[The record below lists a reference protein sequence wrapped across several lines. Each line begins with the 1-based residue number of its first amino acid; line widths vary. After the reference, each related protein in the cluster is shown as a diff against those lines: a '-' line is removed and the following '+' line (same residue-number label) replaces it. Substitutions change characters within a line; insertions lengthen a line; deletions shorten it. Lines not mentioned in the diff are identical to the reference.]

1 MLKIIIGFL
10 IVAACTII
18 GANYSDIQKKKE
30 EFFFYLGDF
39 NARLIMNLSYKKENV
54 KRILEEEKYA
64 LFKNIY
70 EKGQSG
76 RTENVFPNYLNDEQ
90 KKIVSEYFLNVGKGA
105 TKAEEDFLEYQS
117 KIISEQL
124 EICKFERAKN
134 KNIGEKLGFGVG
146 LAVFIL
152 IL

>member
-76 RTENVFPNYLNDEQ
+76 RTENVFPNYLSDEQ

-105 TKAEEDFLEYQS
+105 TKAEEDFLEYQG

-124 EICKFERAKN
+124 EICKAERAKN

>member
-1 MLKIIIGFL
+1 MLKMIIGFL

-54 KRILEEEKYA
+54 KRILEEEKYV

-70 EKGQSG
+70 EKRQSG
-76 RTENVFPNYLNDEQ
+76 RTENIFPNYLSDEQ

-105 TKAEEDFLEYQS
+105 TKAEEDFFD
-117 KIISEQL
+117 
-124 EICKFERAKN
+124 ICKSERAKN
-134 KNIGEKLGFGVG
+134 SNIGETLGFGIG

>member
-1 MLKIIIGFL
+1 MVCSFL
-10 IVAACTII
+10 WEKVMK
-18 GANYSDIQKKKE
+18 GKE
-30 EFFFYLGDF
+30 YGVSFPTTMEWVSRGLRKYVNQDRFG
-39 NARLIMNLSYKKENV
+39 IYKKENV

-90 KKIVSEYFLNVGKGA
+90 KKIVSEYFLNVGKRA
-105 TKAEEDFLEYQS
+105 TKAEEDFLEYQG

-124 EICKFERAKN
+124 EICKSEKAKN